1 MKSYCMELK
10 QDVIN
15 RIKFAAPI
23 TMLMLTM
30 LFERNILN
38 GIVPVLS
45 FYWFILIISFFVIST
60 FIVGLSLYIYK
71 LLNHHCGFCKT
82 YWTKIKLQDIYVN
95 DFVTQIGIFKWGL
108 YLKVTQ
114 VMQRYKCQNCKQI
127 KNRKVKKISFL
138 GFNQ

>member
-45 FYWFILIISFFVIST
+45 FIGSF
-60 FIVGLSLYIYK
+60 
-71 LLNHHCGFCKT
+71 
-82 YWTKIKLQDIYVN
+82 
-95 DFVTQIGIFKWGL
+95 
-108 YLKVTQ
+108 
-114 VMQRYKCQNCKQI
+114 
-127 KNRKVKKISFL
+127 
-138 GFNQ
+138 